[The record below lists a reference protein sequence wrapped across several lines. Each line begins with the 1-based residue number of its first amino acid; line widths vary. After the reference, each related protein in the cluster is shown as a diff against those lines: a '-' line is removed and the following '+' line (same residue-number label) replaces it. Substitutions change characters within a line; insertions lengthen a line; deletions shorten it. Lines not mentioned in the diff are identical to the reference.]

1 MAYFKNAAMNQLIDL
16 VRTAISQISGSGTD
30 HAKVT
35 AAALV
40 DLNARLEALE
50 NAGSEDFGNIVAETI
65 DLVDFPKVA
74 GAPTVVIGSGAPVS
88 APDFAGQFYIDTT
101 GTFYMASGNSSAT
114 DWKACEMVANKRT
127 SIRDAPNAT
136 DTAYVSELAVRTELD
151 NKADKSDMTVTPGTG
166 ADADKTTIQLKPGT
180 SATVLT
186 AHQDITVKA
195 DKVVPSA
202 AGNLASL
209 DANGNL
215 QDSGKKVSDFVL
227 DSVLTDWTIA
237 ELKTIWD
244 NAPSTPVVPTT

>member
-50 NAGSEDFGNIVAETI
+50 NADSEDFGNIVAETI

-74 GAPTVVIGSGAPVS
+74 GAPTVVIGSGAPAS

-101 GTFYMASGNSSAT
+101 GTLYMASGNSSAT

-127 SIRDAPNAT
+127 SIRNASSAT
-136 DTAYVSELAVRTELD
+136 DTAYVSEKAVRTELD
-151 NKADKSDMTVTPGTG
+151 K
-166 ADADKTTIQLKPGT
+166 
-180 SATVLT
+180 
-186 AHQDITVKA
+186 KA
-195 DKVVPSA
+195 DKVVPAA

-215 QDSGKKVSDFVL
+215 QDSGKGVDDFVL
-227 DSVLTDWTIA
+227 DGDLTDWTVA

>member
-74 GAPTVVIGSGAPVS
+74 GAPTVVIGSGDPAS
-88 APDFAGQFYIDTT
+88 APDFAGQFYIDTA
-101 GTFYMASGNSSAT
+101 GALYMASGNSSVS
-114 DWKACEMVANKRT
+114 DWKACEMQSNK
-127 SIRDAPNAT
+127 
-136 DTAYVSELAVRTELD
+136 TASVRAAASADDVKYPTERAVRIELD
-151 NKADKSDMTVTPGTG
+151 K
-166 ADADKTTIQLKPGT
+166 
-180 SATVLT
+180 
-186 AHQDITVKA
+186 KA
-195 DKVVPSA
+195 DKVVPTD

-209 DANGNL
+209 DATGNL
-215 QDSGKKVSDFVL
+215 QDSGKKLNDLVL
-227 DSVLTDWTIA
+227 DSDLTDWTVT